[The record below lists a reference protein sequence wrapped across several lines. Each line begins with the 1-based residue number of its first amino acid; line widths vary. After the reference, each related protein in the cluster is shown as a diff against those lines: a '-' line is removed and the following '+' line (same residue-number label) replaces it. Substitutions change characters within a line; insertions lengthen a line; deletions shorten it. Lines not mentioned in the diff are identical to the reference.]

1 MDKVPGILQ
10 RKRRQGSMG
19 LVVEHKSLQLVDTL
33 GNLDIVV
40 VVRLHFVV
48 AAMEEEVGV
57 PFLELEAP
65 RMEQ

>member
-10 RKRRQGSMG
+10 KKRRQESMG
-19 LVVEHKSLQLVDTL
+19 LVVEHKSLQLVDML

-40 VVRLHFVV
+40 VVQLHFVV

-57 PFLELEAP
+57 PFL
-65 RMEQ
+65 